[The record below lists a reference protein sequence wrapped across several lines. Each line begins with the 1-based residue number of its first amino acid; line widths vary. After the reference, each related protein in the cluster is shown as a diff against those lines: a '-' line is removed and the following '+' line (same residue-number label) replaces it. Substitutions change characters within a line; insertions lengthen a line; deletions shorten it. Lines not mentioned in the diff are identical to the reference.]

1 MNSVDYQNVS
11 RDNAE
16 ANCSINKDDRPTEA
30 AYGAFKFDPC
40 AHFHCGNSFLLLF
53 EFIIETEAACS
64 LLNP

>member
-40 AHFHCGNSFLLLF
+40 AHFHCGNSFF
-53 EFIIETEAACS
+53 TSF
-64 LLNP
+64 